1 MNRGFIKTNLL
12 PLALVVLSLALI
24 VIGIYSGEAQLVL
37 TKAVNICMECIGIG

>member
-1 MNRGFIKTNLL
+1 MNKRFIKTNLL
-12 PLALVVLSLALI
+12 PLALTVLSLALI